1 MSRGIKE
8 SGGNRKPTRQDL
20 KLSFPHQLIQQ
31 ESTAEESA
39 NHGAKEARPVQRL
52 EDMEAEDCPQANHGA
67 KEARPV
73 QRLED
78 METKDCPQAGRD

>member
-1 MSRGIKE
+1 M
-8 SGGNRKPTRQDL
+8 
-20 KLSFPHQLIQQ
+20 
-31 ESTAEESA
+31 
-39 NHGAKEARPVQRL
+39 QRL